1 MVDPTETAPLIT
13 SAFGIWGDELDPAE
27 CTLATGLTPTEFEIK
42 GQSRPGGRPP
52 VPVTNWGITLEK
64 RRYYS
69 LDEALSELLD
79 LLWPQRE
86 KVMEFIASHPVSAVF
101 SANVTIHQD
110 RPEYNLS
117 PHTLQRLA
125 YFKVEFC
132 LDIFDYRD

>member
-1 MVDPTETAPLIT
+1 MVDPAETAPLIT

-27 CTLATGLTPTEFEIK
+27 CTLATGLTPTELEIK
-42 GQSRPGGRPP
+42 GQPRPGGRPP

-64 RRYYS
+64 RRLYS
-69 LDEALSELLD
+69 LDKALSELLD

-86 KVMEFIASHPVSAVF
+86 KMLEFIASHSVSAIF
-101 SANVTIHQD
+101 SANVTIYQD

-117 PHTLQRLA
+117 PDTLQRLA